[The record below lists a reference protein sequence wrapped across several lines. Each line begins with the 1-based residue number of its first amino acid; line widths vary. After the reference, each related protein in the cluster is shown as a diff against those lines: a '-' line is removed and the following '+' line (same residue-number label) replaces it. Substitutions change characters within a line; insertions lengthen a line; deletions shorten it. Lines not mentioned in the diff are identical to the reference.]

1 MKGLIK
7 LTFLILLSNVIALK
21 MFSSKDNDDE
31 ENVISGLRYKSKQD
45 EKQPVLSNSLTVC
58 IRFNIKRLGSWRNF
72 ALIFQIGNEKFTF
85 FSLVAQYPE
94 SWIVLGNSNHEEESS
109 IGRILYDPKRKGY
122 PMWKLYI
129 WHHICMSYS
138 KKNSHISFVQVRKT
152 FLVYT
157 YSVKNVILSFLPY
170 RNQSSIW
177 PCTLVFFKHINI
189 IYKSIRN

>member
-31 ENVISGLRYKSKQD
+31 ENIISGLHYKSKQD
-45 EKQPVLSNSLTVC
+45 EKRPVLSNSLTVC

-72 ALIFQIGNEKFTF
+72 ATIFQIGNEKFSF

-94 SWIVLGNSNHEEESS
+94 SWIGLGNSNHETWF
-109 IGRILYDPKRKGY
+109 GRILYDPKRKGY

-138 KKNSHISFVQVRKT
+138 KKSSHISFVQVRKKM
-152 FLVYT
+152 FGLHVECW
-157 YSVKNVILSFLPY
+157 KCHIILF
-170 RNQSSIW
+170 
-177 PCTLVFFKHINI
+177 TLSHF
-189 IYKSIRN
+189 